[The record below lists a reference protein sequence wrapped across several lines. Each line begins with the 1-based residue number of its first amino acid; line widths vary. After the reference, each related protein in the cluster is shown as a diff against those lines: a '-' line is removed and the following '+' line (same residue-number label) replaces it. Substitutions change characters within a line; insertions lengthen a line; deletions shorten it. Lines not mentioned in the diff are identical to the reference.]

1 MKGRKIKTIES
12 HQWKLFFNSSLFY
25 RAQQSDGSTGSVSGE
40 SAPPS
45 LLEVTAISPR
55 HMLVQCPM
63 CPSLSCLSLH
73 LWISSCSS
81 VHLPLSATCQFLSLH
96 FTLLL
101 CLSSCWLPLF
111 IVSAVILTALPVPVV
126 AFVQNLISPVC
137 PPVHK
142 ARLLGHPDS
151 IPVSSYPL
159 YIPALASLQALLLS
173 NAIQSLQSHFID
185 AEAAHRSFSLLFFKW
200 DYTCVIQSN
209 YYGWVMLE

>member
-1 MKGRKIKTIES
+1 MTGP
-12 HQWKLFFNSSLFY
+12 LAACL
-25 RAQQSDGSTGSVSGE
+25 GSRLLHHYWR
-40 SAPPS
+40 S
-45 LLEVTAISPR
+45 LLSLPDT
-55 HMLVQCPM
+55 LVQCPM
-63 CPSLSCLSLH
+63 CLSLSCLSLH

-151 IPVSSYPL
+151 RPVSSYPL

-173 NAIQSLQSHFID
+173 NAIQSLQSHFIGCPQVFLT
-185 AEAAHRSFSLLFFKW
+185 AVPQMRLHLCHS
-200 DYTCVIQSN
+200 V
-209 YYGWVMLE
+209 